1 MHRFF
6 DGLDRGLRMVVVAL
20 TLIMLFVL
28 TLQVFSRYL
37 LGQAL
42 SWSEEIALLGFAW
55 IIAIST
61 ALVVRNGLHARM
73 SLLPDSL
80 PPTGRALVERIIA
93 LCVVGLGI
101 ALVRSGIDY
110 MLETRGMLSAASE
123 YPLELLHAVAP
134 GFGILLT
141 IFALERVVYG
151 AGGQR

>member
-80 PPTGRALVERIIA
+80 PPAGRALVERIIA

>member
-6 DGLDRGLRMVVVAL
+6 DGLDRGLRMVAVAL
-20 TLIMLFVL
+20 TLIMLVVL

-80 PPTGRALVERIIA
+80 PPKGKALVERIIA
-93 LCVVGLGI
+93 LCVAGLGI

-141 IFALERVVYG
+141 VFALERVLYG
-151 AGGQR
+151 AGEQR

>member
-80 PPTGRALVERIIA
+80 PPKGKALVERIIA